1 MARQLIEA
9 GLDVK
14 ILESDQARCEELS
27 VALPKAEI
35 LCGDGTNEA
44 FLRKCGIETTDAVA
58 ALTGIDEENVLIG
71 MYIRKTSQKI
81 KVITKVNR
89 TSFQSIID
97 SMDLGGV
104 FNPRNSASNLICR
117 YVRAMQNSES
127 SSQIETLYK
136 LVGGKA
142 EALEFRVSEGS
153 KLCGVPLQE
162 LRLRENLLIGCI
174 GRGGK
179 IIIPSGQD
187 TIEPGDSVIVVTC
200 SAGLGKLEDIEQE
213 GRAMNKR
220 AIVYVLGAVLL
231 IGAALMLPP
240 LLVALIYHEVSG
252 WYFLWVMLG
261 AAVLGALA
269 LRLGGGKRAVMY
281 AKEGLIAVA
290 LSWIVLSL
298 VGALP
303 FTLSG
308 QIHYLDAVFEM
319 ISGFTTTGSSILPA
333 VEELDKCML
342 FWRSFSHWIGGMG
355 ILVFMLAMSSG
366 WTAARP
372 STCCGPRAPGRRSPR
387 WCAGMADSSKILYG
401 IYFGLT
407 VLQILFYLA
416 GGEPLLDSLCNA
428 FGTAGTGGFAIRND
442 SFASYSA
449 YTQTVTTVFMAL
461 FGVNFS
467 IYFFLLRRK
476 FDLAWKNTELRWY
489 VSIILGSTL
498 LITCNMKLYGGDFG
512 YSLHHAAFAVSSV
525 ITTTGFGTENFDLW
539 PEFSRVILVLL
550 MIVGASA
557 GSTGGGLKVSRVV
570 ILMRAAKA
578 ELRKILHPHTVKV
591 ITVDGKPVSGETVR
605 AVSTYFILYVLIAAA
620 SVLLRLRRLRRLDHA
635 HGRHGDV
642 RPPSVPASVCAARR
656 AISRSFLRSRR

>member
-1 MARQLIEA
+1 
-9 GLDVK
+9 
-14 ILESDQARCEELS
+14 
-27 VALPKAEI
+27 
-35 LCGDGTNEA
+35 
-44 FLRKCGIETTDAVA
+44 
-58 ALTGIDEENVLIG
+58 
-71 MYIRKTSQKI
+71 
-81 KVITKVNR
+81 
-89 TSFQSIID
+89 
-97 SMDLGGV
+97 
-104 FNPRNSASNLICR
+104 
-117 YVRAMQNSES
+117 
-127 SSQIETLYK
+127 
-136 LVGGKA
+136 
-142 EALEFRVSEGS
+142 
-153 KLCGVPLQE
+153 
-162 LRLRENLLIGCI
+162 
-174 GRGGK
+174 
-179 IIIPSGQD
+179 
-187 TIEPGDSVIVVTC
+187 
-200 SAGLGKLEDIEQE
+200 
-213 GRAMNKR
+213 MNKR

-308 QIHYLDAVFEM
+308 QIPFYLDAVFEM

-355 ILVFMLAMSSG
+355 ILVFMLAIVRMDGGQAIHLLRAES
-366 WTAARP
+366 P
-372 STCCGPRAPGRRSPR
+372 GPTVSKMVPR
-387 WCAGMADSSKILYG
+387 MADSSKILYG

-498 LITCNMKLYGGDFG
+498 LITCNIMKLYGGDFG
-512 YSLHHAAFAVSSV
+512 YSLHHAAFTVSSV

-605 AVSTYFILYVLIAAA
+605 AVSTYFILYVLIAAVVGA
-620 SVLLRLRRLRRLDHA
+620 ARLARRLRRLDHA

-642 RPPSVPASVCAARR
+642 QQHRSRPRSVRPGGQLRVLFSVREGDPVPRYAARAAGAVPDAGAADAEYMEKEITAGFSLPSAR
-656 AISRSFLRSRR
+656 CRREVFHGGGSGFLKNIVDITPCVPPDGMI